1 MPKEASNH
9 FGEQLCQFVTQVA
22 KSDINLSFADQKETL
37 PTEIYN
43 AVLCAHGKL
52 TPNFKYISELRVM
65 TEKMEKQQADLKQ
78 ELKEQSPGLRKGIKR
93 NLSLITI
100 NLQGH
105 LFDTKAF
112 NLSID
117 ICEENK
123 I

>member
-1 MPKEASNH
+1 
-9 FGEQLCQFVTQVA
+9 
-22 KSDINLSFADQKETL
+22 
-37 PTEIYN
+37 
-43 AVLCAHGKL
+43 
-52 TPNFKYISELRVM
+52 
-65 TEKMEKQQADLKQ
+65 MEKQQADLKQ